1 MGILVIAPVPVS
13 ALVVTSVTPAS
24 GSSSGGNLV
33 TIKGSGF
40 MRTKNETFTDIA
52 AGVEHALMLS
62 STGHVWVV
70 GDNKYGQL
78 GVGQIT
84 SAVVTPRDI
93 TDDLNLDSDDF
104 VTRVI
109 CGDYHSI
116 VITNNHR
123 VIAWGYND
131 KGQVG
136 SGLLADSYKPVDITN
151 NFELA
156 IGEYIVDI
164 AVGAAA
170 NYGITNTGKVYFWG
184 DTEYQQTG
192 EVGKPSDDHITPAPQ
207 TKPKLIEH
215 LGDNNR
221 YISAGNKSA
230 ISLTN
235 THSVATWGSNM
246 SGELG
251 RVNYKQESP
260 DKVLNY
266 TSDSVGIS
274 SIDNNID
281 LVEDDEVTDVEAGN
295 GVMAVLTK
303 LHRVYIW
310 GDDRTGMLGLMGEK
324 PNPDD
329 EATGNDLTS
338 VPVDITDNFDGLADD
353 DCIAEIS
360 IGNSHVL
367 ALSQY
372 GEVFSWGEGDYGQL
386 GDGMEDGDP
395 VDTPTNIT
403 ANFDL
408 PDDALITKVIAAGAG
423 DPLIASYS
431 YALDSDGNV
440 YAWGGSAKHTP
451 GINSIANN
459 PTPTT
464 ISDRL
469 SVDVPDVAT
478 ISFGDEPVMEFDV
491 IGDETIQ
498 LLTPAT
504 LGIGEVSVTLTDSTG
519 TTVEA
524 IQKYTYTQAT
534 TDLLPDDNDESDD
547 SIDTGD
553 DNISDG
559 NSAGNSD
566 NQDDASDNNDS
577 DEGSGDDDT
586 DDGVSSSNIAAPN
599 TGWVAI

>member
-40 MRTKNETFTDIA
+40 MRTKNEAFTDIA

-123 VIAWGYND
+123 VLAWGLND
-131 KGQVG
+131 DGQVG
-136 SGLLADSYKPVDITN
+136 NGSWTNSYKPVDITANFVLDAGNYVVDVAAGKATNYATTN
-151 NFELA
+151 N
-156 IGEYIVDI
+156 GD
-164 AVGAAA
+164 
-170 NYGITNTGKVYFWG
+170 VYFWG
-184 DTEYQQTG
+184 DTSNKQMG
-192 EVGKPSDDHITPAPQ
+192 EVNHDDHITTAPQ
-207 TKPKLIEH
+207 TTPVQVAH
-215 LGDNNR
+215 LGDNIKQ
-221 YISAGNKSA
+221 ISAGYESA
-230 ISLTN
+230 ISLTFG
-235 THSVATWGSNM
+235 HSVSTWGRNT

-251 RVNYKQESP
+251 RSKYGEQNDIGLSRGIFAI
-260 DKVLNY
+260 DDNLN
-266 TSDSVGIS
+266 
-274 SIDNNID
+274 
-281 LVEDDEVTDVEAGN
+281 LVEGDEVISVEAGN
-295 GVMAVLTK
+295 SVMAVLTK
-303 LHRVYIW
+303 DYRVYIW
-310 GDDRTGMLGLMGEK
+310 GNDQTGMLGLGGEI
-324 PNPDD
+324 PNQADPV
-329 EATGNDLTS
+329 TGNDLS
-338 VPVDITDNFDGLADD
+338 AIPLDNTDNFELADD

-386 GDGMEDGDP
+386 GNTAMEN
-395 VDTPTNIT
+395 VAEITNIT
-403 ANFDL
+403 DNFNL
-408 PDDALITKVIAAGAG
+408 ADDTYITKVIAAGAYS
-423 DPLIASYS
+423 PLQASYS

-440 YAWGGSAKHTP
+440 YAWGGSAKGKP
-451 GINSIANN
+451 GINSITNN
-459 PTPTT
+459 PVPTV
-464 ISDRL
+464 ISSRL

-478 ISFGDEPVMEFDV
+478 INFGDEPVMEFDV

-504 LGIGEVSVTLTDSTG
+504 LGIGEVPVTLTDSTG
-519 TTVEA
+519 TTIEA

-547 SIDTGD
+547 STDTGD

-577 DEGSGDDDT
+577 DEGSGDNDT